1 MKKFLIVFSAF
12 IIMLCLGSVYAW
24 SLIASELM
32 TVYNFSAAQSQ
43 VIFGTIIA
51 IFPTTMI
58 FVGQLAR
65 KILPRYLGY
74 ISGFLFLSGYMLAG
88 NANGNFML
96 TYLGLGIIAGIA
108 TGFGYWISLTIPVQW
123 FPEKKGLITGVAA
136 AGFGLGAVFMS
147 AISEKIL
154 LSGKDVLELIQFIG
168 ISYGITIILFSN
180 LIAVKNPFSGTALLN
195 KKIKEVI
202 SSRIFAKLFI
212 GIFLGTFA
220 GLLIIGSLK
229 IIGEQSNINNRVLI
243 LGVSLFAAT
252 NFLGRLTWGFLSDYI
267 GANLSVFFAL
277 FLQSIAIISL
287 NIFDLSDATYMI
299 LSIFMGFGFG
309 GNFVLFAKETAQI
322 FGVKKLGL
330 IYPYVLLG
338 YAIAGIAGPA
348 TGGVLFDVSDSFF
361 YAIILASFMSLVG
374 SLLFLKEHV
383 SLRKKNNSNN
393 NHHIGVPACQYVCE
407 TNTAAKIQNCK
418 PD

>member
-1 MKKFLIVFSAF
+1 MKKFLTVCAAF
-12 IIMLCLGSVYAW
+12 IIMVCLGGVYAW

-32 TVYNFSAAQSQ
+32 SVYNFTATQSQ
-43 VIFGTIIA
+43 LIFGTIIA

-65 KILPRYLGY
+65 KIHTRYLGY
-74 ISGFLFLSGYMLAG
+74 ISGLLFFSGYMLAG

-123 FPEKKGLITGVAA
+123 FPEKKGLITGIAT

-147 AISEKIL
+147 AISERIL
-154 LSGKDVLELIQFIG
+154 LNGKDVLELIQIIG
-168 ISYGITIILFSN
+168 ISYGITVIVFSN
-180 LIAVKNPFSGTALLN
+180 LITPKNLVPGTETN
-195 KKIKEVI
+195 NTKIKELI
-202 SSRIFAKLFI
+202 TSRIFGKLFT

-229 IIGEQSNINNRVLI
+229 IIGEQSNINNHVLVV
-243 LGVSLFAAT
+243 GVSLFAAS

-267 GANLSVFFAL
+267 GANLSIFFAL
-277 FLQSIAIISL
+277 LIQSMAIISL
-287 NIFDLSDATYMI
+287 NIVAHTDATFLI
-299 LSIFMGFGFG
+299 LSFLIGFGFG
-309 GNFVLFAKETAQI
+309 GNFVLFAKETAQV
-322 FGVKKLGL
+322 FGMQKLGV

-348 TGGVLFDVSDSFF
+348 LGGILFDFSDSFF
-361 YAIILASFMSLVG
+361 YAIILASVMSLAG
-374 SLLFLKEHV
+374 SLLFLNQFIV
-383 SLRKKNNSNN
+383 SRRNDLIKNKS
-393 NHHIGVPACQYVCE
+393 
-407 TNTAAKIQNCK
+407 
-418 PD
+418 

>member
-1 MKKFLIVFSAF
+1 MKKFLTVFAAF

-32 TVYNFSAAQSQ
+32 SVYNFTATQSQ
-43 VIFGTIIA
+43 IIFGTIIA

-65 KILPRYLGY
+65 KMHTRYLGY
-74 ISGFLFLSGYMLAG
+74 ISGFLFLCGYMLAG
-88 NANGNFML
+88 NANGNFLL

-123 FPEKKGLITGVAA
+123 FPEKKGLITGVAS

-154 LSGKDVLELIQFIG
+154 LSSKDVLELIQFIG
-168 ISYGITIILFSN
+168 IAYGITIILFSN
-180 LIAVKNPFSGTALLN
+180 LIIPKNPISHTATIN
-195 KKIKEVI
+195 VKIKEVI
-202 SSRIFAKLFI
+202 ATRIFTKLFA

-229 IIGEQSNINNRVLI
+229 IIGEQSSINNHILI
-243 LGVSLFAAT
+243 VGVSLFAAS

-267 GANLSVFFAL
+267 GASLSIFLAL
-277 FLQSIAIISL
+277 LIQSITIISL
-287 NIFDLSDATYMI
+287 NIFALSDATYMI
-299 LSIFMGFGFG
+299 LSFLIGFGFG

-322 FGVKKLGL
+322 FGLQKLGL

-348 TGGVLFDVSDSFF
+348 IGGILFDFSDSFF

-374 SLLFLKEHV
+374 SILFLNQFIIKRRKE
-383 SLRKKNNSNN
+383 LIKNKS
-393 NHHIGVPACQYVCE
+393 
-407 TNTAAKIQNCK
+407 
-418 PD
+418 

>member
-1 MKKFLIVFSAF
+1 MKKYLTVFAAF

-32 TVYNFSAAQSQ
+32 SGYNFSATQSQ
-43 VIFGTIIA
+43 IIFGTIIA

-58 FVGQLAR
+58 FVSQLAR
-65 KILPRYLGY
+65 KIHTRYLGY
-74 ISGFLFLSGYMLAG
+74 ISGFLFFSGYILAG

-123 FPEKKGLITGVAA
+123 FPQKKGLITGVAA

-168 ISYGITIILFSN
+168 IAYGITVILCSN
-180 LIAVKNPFSGTALLN
+180 LIIPKNPISHTATIHV
-195 KKIKEVI
+195 KIREVI
-202 SSRIFAKLFI
+202 ANKIFAKLFA

-229 IIGEQSNINNRVLI
+229 IIGEQSNINNHILI
-243 LGVSLFAAT
+243 LGVSLFAAS

-267 GANLSVFFAL
+267 GASFSIFLAL
-277 FLQSIAIISL
+277 LIQSIAIFSL
-287 NIFDLSDATYMI
+287 NIFELSDAMYLI
-299 LSIFMGFGFG
+299 LSFLIGLGFG
-309 GNFVLFAKETAQI
+309 GNFVLFAKETAQV
-322 FGVKKLGL
+322 FGVQKLGL

-348 TGGVLFDVSDSFF
+348 LGGILFDFSDSFF
-361 YAIILASFMSLVG
+361 YAILLASFMSLVG
-374 SLLFLKEHV
+374 SLLFLKQFVV
-383 SLRKKNNSNN
+383 SRRN
-393 NHHIGVPACQYVCE
+393 
-407 TNTAAKIQNCK
+407 
-418 PD
+418 

>member
-1 MKKFLIVFSAF
+1 MKKYLTVFAAF

-32 TVYNFSAAQSQ
+32 SGYNFSATQSQ
-43 VIFGTIIA
+43 IIFGTIIA

-58 FVGQLAR
+58 FVSQLAR
-65 KILPRYLGY
+65 KIHTRYLGY
-74 ISGFLFLSGYMLAG
+74 ISGFLFLGGYILAG

-168 ISYGITIILFSN
+168 IAYGLTVILFSN
-180 LIAVKNPFSGTALLN
+180 FIIPKNSISHTATVHVK
-195 KKIKEVI
+195 IMEVI
-202 SSRIFAKLFI
+202 ANKVFAKLFA

-229 IIGEQSNINNRVLI
+229 IIGEQSSISNHILI
-243 LGVSLFAAT
+243 LGVSLFAAS

-267 GANLSVFFAL
+267 GASFSIFLAL
-277 FLQSIAIISL
+277 LIQSIAIFSL
-287 NIFDLSDATYMI
+287 NLFELTDAKYMI
-299 LSIFMGFGFG
+299 LSFLIGFGFG
-309 GNFVLFAKETAQI
+309 GNFVLFAKETAQV
-322 FGVKKLGL
+322 FGVQKLGL

-348 TGGVLFDVSDSFF
+348 IGGILFDFSDSFF
-361 YAIILASFMSLVG
+361 YAILLASFMSLVG
-374 SLLFLKEHV
+374 SLLFLKQFVV
-383 SLRKKNNSNN
+383 SRRYKLKTHNL
-393 NHHIGVPACQYVCE
+393 
-407 TNTAAKIQNCK
+407 
-418 PD
+418 

>member
-1 MKKFLIVFSAF
+1 MKKYLTVFAAF

-32 TVYNFSAAQSQ
+32 SGYNFSATQSQ
-43 VIFGTIIA
+43 IIFGTIIA

-58 FVGQLAR
+58 SVSQLAR
-65 KILPRYLGY
+65 KIHTRYLGY
-74 ISGFLFLSGYMLAG
+74 ISGFLFLGGYILAG

-168 ISYGITIILFSN
+168 IAYGLTVILFSN
-180 LIAVKNPFSGTALLN
+180 FIIPKNSISHTATVHVK
-195 KKIKEVI
+195 IMEVI
-202 SSRIFAKLFI
+202 ANKVFAKLFA

-229 IIGEQSNINNRVLI
+229 IIGEQSSISNHILI
-243 LGVSLFAAT
+243 LGVSLFAAS

-267 GANLSVFFAL
+267 GASFSIFLAL
-277 FLQSIAIISL
+277 LIQSIAIFSL
-287 NIFDLSDATYMI
+287 NLFELTDAKYMI
-299 LSIFMGFGFG
+299 LSFLIGFGFG
-309 GNFVLFAKETAQI
+309 GNFVLFAKETAQV
-322 FGVKKLGL
+322 FGVQKLGL

-348 TGGVLFDVSDSFF
+348 IGGILFDFSDSFF
-361 YAIILASFMSLVG
+361 YAILLASFMSLVG
-374 SLLFLKEHV
+374 SLLFLKQFVV
-383 SLRKKNNSNN
+383 SRRYKLKTHNL
-393 NHHIGVPACQYVCE
+393 
-407 TNTAAKIQNCK
+407 
-418 PD
+418 

>member
-1 MKKFLIVFSAF
+1 MKKYLTVFAAF

-32 TVYNFSAAQSQ
+32 SGYNFSATQSQ
-43 VIFGTIIA
+43 IIFGTIIA

-58 FVGQLAR
+58 FVSQLAR
-65 KILPRYLGY
+65 RIHTRYLGY
-74 ISGFLFLSGYMLAG
+74 ISGFLFFSGYILAG

-123 FPEKKGLITGVAA
+123 FPQKKGLITGVAA

-168 ISYGITIILFSN
+168 IAYGITVILCSN
-180 LIAVKNPFSGTALLN
+180 LIIPKNPISHTATIHVN
-195 KKIKEVI
+195 IREVI
-202 SSRIFAKLFI
+202 ANKIFAKLFA

-229 IIGEQSNINNRVLI
+229 IIGEQSNINNHILI
-243 LGVSLFAAT
+243 LGVSLFAAS

-267 GANLSVFFAL
+267 GASFSIFLAL
-277 FLQSIAIISL
+277 LIQSIAIFSL
-287 NIFDLSDATYMI
+287 NIFELSDAMYLI
-299 LSIFMGFGFG
+299 LSFLIGLGFG
-309 GNFVLFAKETAQI
+309 GNFVLFAKETAQV
-322 FGVKKLGL
+322 FGVQKLGL

-348 TGGVLFDVSDSFF
+348 LGGILFDFSDSFF
-361 YAIILASFMSLVG
+361 YAILLASFMSLVG
-374 SLLFLKEHV
+374 SLLFLKQFVV
-383 SLRKKNNSNN
+383 SRRN
-393 NHHIGVPACQYVCE
+393 
-407 TNTAAKIQNCK
+407 
-418 PD
+418 